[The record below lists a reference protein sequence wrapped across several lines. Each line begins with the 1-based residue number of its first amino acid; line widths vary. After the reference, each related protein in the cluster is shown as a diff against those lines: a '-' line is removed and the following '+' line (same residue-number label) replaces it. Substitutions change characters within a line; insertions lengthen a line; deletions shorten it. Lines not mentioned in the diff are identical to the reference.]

1 MILTQPRVIATGI
14 AALAANPL
22 FLKDQCYWPESIGAD
37 EEFEG
42 KLVVQNQGD
51 AGQVW
56 LGLRYAGKDYL
67 FIMDGQETIPLDK
80 NQTLIATYKG
90 TIRDFLKD
98 IEEFK
103 ESKTIELTFLTGY
116 FAADK
121 YTLTDS
127 WAVRTYVKVG
137 AAFPIPI
144 WMLAVVGV
152 VVVGG
157 GLWLV
162 TRKK

>member
-1 MILTQPRVIATGI
+1 MVVLKEN
-14 AALAANPL
+14 LAPGRAGLASPNPV
-22 FLKDQCYWPESIGAD
+22 FLKEQCYWPETIGVD

-56 LGLRYAGKDYL
+56 LGVRYLGKDYL
-67 FIMDGQETIPLDK
+67 FTMNGQGSIPLDQ

-90 TIRDFLKD
+90 TMREFLKE
-98 IEEFK
+98 IEGFK

-116 FAADK
+116 VAEGK
-121 YTLTDS
+121 HYLTDN
-127 WAVRTYVKVG
+127 WATRTYVKVG

-144 WMLAVVGV
+144 WALALGGVGIVGV
-152 VVVGG
+152 
-157 GLWLV
+157 GLYLV
-162 TRKK
+162 TRK